1 MKDEFIHTE
10 TETRTRTGE
19 RTACTKSHTQDKAH
33 YAEIPQF
40 SNEELRALLPWPG
53 ANANKYSRGR
63 AIVVAGCTNYPGAA
77 CMCSKAASRAG
88 AGYVQVLCDAH
99 TVPIVQSFMPS
110 AVVSAWGKEAAT
122 AGETNAK
129 TTANT
134 ENASE
139 AKNTN
144 AAAEEKGE
152 EACDSLVRKVKP
164 PAAYILG
171 PGFDAQDPACK
182 RVVQETLRAASKNAL
197 PLLIDAGALTI
208 LSNAEGT
215 RLLHAF
221 TSGGGEA
228 VITPHAGEAARLATA
243 LDIDADALT
252 PEQLACALCKTLGA
266 TVCLKGSDTYIATP
280 ASASPSAT
288 NAAPSTPQAAHAF
301 ATQPSPHATPPDS
314 AHNALALYIMREGTS
329 ALAKA
334 GTGDVLAGIIGGL
347 LCQGLSPAHA
357 AILGTTLHARGAA
370 CAARTLTS
378 ISVMPEDII
387 ESIPTAIVQIDF
399 TQPF

>member
-77 CMCSKAASRAG
+77 CMCAKAASRAG

-139 AKNTN
+139 AKNTK

-152 EACDSLVRKVKP
+152 EACDSLVRKIKP

-171 PGFDAQDPACK
+171 SGFDAQDPACK
-182 RVVQETLRAASKNAL
+182 RVVQETLRTASKNAL

-208 LSNAEGT
+208 LSDAEGT
-215 RLLHAF
+215 RLLRDF
-221 TSGGGEA
+221 TSSGGSA
-228 VITPHAGEAARLATA
+228 VITPHAGEATRLAHA
-243 LDIDADALT
+243 AGIDAEELT
-252 PEQLACALCKTLGA
+252 PEQLACSLAENLGA
-266 TVCLKGSDTYIATP
+266 IVCLKGPNTHITTPVGEFPSKNNAPLITP
-280 ASASPSAT
+280 AGSTQAT
-288 NAAPSTPQAAHAF
+288 S
-301 ATQPSPHATPPDS
+301 
-314 AHNALALYIMREGTS
+314 ALYIMREGTS

-357 AILGTTLHARGAA
+357 AILGTTLHARAA
-370 CAARTLTS
+370 VCAARTLTS